1 MKVIDIYNFL
11 DSIAPFNTALPFDNA
26 GLLVGEG
33 QKEVKKIGVIL
44 DVTPEAVDFAAQNGI
59 DLIIS
64 HHPVIFNPLKRLQT
78 DSVPYLLAKYDIAVI
93 SAHTNL
99 DAAKGGVN
107 DALAKALE
115 LENIAPLAEND
126 GGDFPPMGRTGT
138 LKRPMSDRDFA
149 IFVAE
154 KLATKAKTVLSGKE
168 IAKVALCGGAGEDFI
183 TPALKAGAD
192 ALVTADVKHHNL
204 LLAKSLGLCLIDAG
218 HFETENVVVPI
229 LAEKLAAFSAT
240 ETIIIPQSPPA
251 VWF

>member
-154 KLATKAKTVLSGKE
+154 KLSTKAKTVLSGKE

-204 LLAKSLGLCLIDAG
+204 LLAGSLGLCLIDAG

-240 ETIIIPQSPPA
+240 ETVISPQSPPA

>member
-44 DVTPEAVDFAAQNGI
+44 DVTPEAVDFAQKHDI
-59 DLIIS
+59 DLIVS

-78 DSVPYLLAKYDIAVI
+78 DSVPYLLAKHDIAVI

-99 DAAKGGVN
+99 DAARGGVN

-154 KLATKAKTVLSGKE
+154 KLSTKAKTVLSGKE

-204 LLAKSLGLCLIDAG
+204 LLAGSLGLCLIDAG

>member
-154 KLATKAKTVLSGKE
+154 KLSTKAKTVLSGKE

-204 LLAKSLGLCLIDAG
+204 LLAGSLGLCLIDAG

-240 ETIIIPQSPPA
+240 EMVIIPQSPPA

>member
-138 LKRPMSDRDFA
+138 LKRPVSDRDFA

-154 KLATKAKTVLSGKE
+154 KLSTKAKTVLSGKE

-204 LLAKSLGLCLIDAG
+204 LLAGSLGLCLIDAG

-240 ETIIIPQSPPA
+240 ETVIIPQSPPA

>member
-44 DVTPEAVDFAAQNGI
+44 DVTPEAVEYAAQNGI
-59 DLIIS
+59 DLIVS

-78 DSVPYLLAKYDIAVI
+78 DSVPYLLAKHDIAVI

-99 DAAKGGVN
+99 DAAVGGVN

-154 KLATKAKTVLSGKE
+154 KLSTKAKTVLSGKE

-183 TPALKAGAD
+183 TPALKDGAD

-218 HFETENVVVPI
+218 HFETENVVVPR
-229 LAEKLAAFSAT
+229 LAKRIADFSLV
-240 ETIIIPQSPPA
+240 ETVEFPQSPPA
-251 VWF
+251 EWF

>member
-1 MKVIDIYNFL
+1 MKVIDILEFI
-11 DSIAPFNTALPFDNA
+11 DSFAPFNTALPFDNA
-26 GLLVGEG
+26 GLLVGDG
-33 QKEVKKIGVIL
+33 QREINKIGAVL
-44 DVTPEAVDFAAQNGI
+44 DVTAQAVEYAVQNGI
-59 DLIIS
+59 DLIVS

-78 DSVPYLLAKYDIAVI
+78 DSVPYLLAKHDIAVI

-99 DAAKGGVN
+99 DAARGGVN

-126 GGDFPPMGRTGT
+126 GGDFPPMGRIGE
-138 LKRPMSDRDFA
+138 LKQPVSDRDFA
-149 IFVAE
+149 KFVAE
-154 KLATKAKTVLSGKE
+154 KLSTKAKTVLSGKE
-168 IAKVALCGGAGEDFI
+168 ITKVALCGGAGEDFI
-183 TPALKAGAD
+183 APALKAGAD

-229 LAEKLAAFSAT
+229 LAEKLAAFSAA
-240 ETIIIPQSPPA
+240 ETVIIPQFPPA

>member
-44 DVTPEAVDFAAQNGI
+44 DVTPEAVEYAAQNGI
-59 DLIIS
+59 DLIVS

-78 DSVPYLLAKYDIAVI
+78 DSVPYLLAKHDIAVI

-126 GGDFPPMGRTGT
+126 GDDFPPMGRTGT

-154 KLATKAKTVLSGKE
+154 KLSTKAKTVLSGKE

-218 HFETENVVVPI
+218 HFETENVVVPR
-229 LAEKLAAFSAT
+229 LAKRIAEYSLV
-240 ETIIIPQSPPA
+240 ETVEIPQSPPA
-251 VWF
+251 EWF

>member
-154 KLATKAKTVLSGKE
+154 KLSTKAKTVLSGKE

-204 LLAKSLGLCLIDAG
+204 LLAGSLGLCLIDAG

-240 ETIIIPQSPPA
+240 ETVIIPQSPPA

>member
-1 MKVIDIYNFL
+1 MKVIDILEFI
-11 DSIAPFNTALPFDNA
+11 DSFAPFNTALPFDNA
-26 GLLVGEG
+26 GLLVGDG
-33 QKEVKKIGVIL
+33 QREINKIGAVL
-44 DVTPEAVDFAAQNGI
+44 DVTAQAVEYAVQNGI
-59 DLIIS
+59 DLIVS

-78 DSVPYLLAKYDIAVI
+78 DSVPYLLAKHDIAVI

-99 DAAKGGVN
+99 DAARGGVN

-149 IFVAE
+149 KFVAE
-154 KLATKAKTVLSGKE
+154 KLSTKAKAVLSGKE

-183 TPALKAGAD
+183 DPALKAGAD

-204 LLAKSLGLCLIDAG
+204 LLARSLGLCLIDAG

-229 LAEKLAAFSAT
+229 LAEKLAAFSAA
-240 ETIIIPQSPPA
+240 ETVIIPQFPPA